1 MFPVL
6 CFLDLICGFVYPI
19 KSMLM
24 LKFQRVG
31 RTNDPAF
38 RIVVTEKRSKPKSGE
53 HEILGSFHPKTKQ
66 INLKKERILY
76 WLSVGAKA
84 TPRVHNLL
92 VSNKVVEGKKIPI
105 KIAKSPEA
113 KIEKQTTPQP

>member
-1 MFPVL
+1 
-6 CFLDLICGFVYPI
+6 
-19 KSMLM
+19 MLM

-38 RIVVTEKRSKPKSGE
+38 RIVVTEKKSKPKSGE
-53 HEILGSFHPKTKQ
+53 HEILGSFHPKTKAT
-66 INLKKERILY
+66 NLKKERILY

-105 KIAKSPEA
+105 KIKSQIPNKSQIRMT
-113 KIEKQTTPQP
+113 KIQNTCFGF